1 MVCLDDSLSRL
12 SETPRAADLNDV
24 DAMVI
29 VCVAETLN
37 KPSNVA
43 DYGLCLQLSSPMGGV
58 WQRQIYFPN
67 WGTNVCTRS
76 RSGNA
81 WSEWVTF
88 SPL

>member
-1 MVCLDDSLSRL
+1 
-12 SETPRAADLNDV
+12 
-24 DAMVI
+24 MVI

-43 DYGLCLQLSSPMGGV
+43 DYGLCLQLSSPMGGG
-58 WQRQIYFPN
+58 WQRQVYFPN
-67 WGTNVCTRS
+67 WGSNVCTRN

-88 SPL
+88 SPS